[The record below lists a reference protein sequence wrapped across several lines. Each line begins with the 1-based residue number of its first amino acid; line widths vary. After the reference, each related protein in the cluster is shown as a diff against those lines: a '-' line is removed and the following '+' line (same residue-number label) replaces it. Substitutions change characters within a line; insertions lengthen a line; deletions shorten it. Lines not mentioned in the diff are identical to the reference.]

1 MRKGFAALAVVG
13 IAAVAAVLALTFN
26 SSSVK
31 SGMSLNVFSDSSF
44 NRYLAKHGKSYA
56 TKAEYLMRK
65 EIHDKALE
73 EVIEH
78 NQKEG

>member
-1 MRKGFAALAVVG
+1 M
-13 IAAVAAVLALTFN
+13 N
-26 SSSVK
+26 
-31 SGMSLNVFSDSSF
+31 LNVFSDSSF

-65 EIHDKALE
+65 DIHDKALE
-73 EVIEH
+73 EVTEH